1 MAKRSAFRSK
11 GRAGEVSFNMTPM
24 IDCVFQLILFFL
36 LASHFA
42 SETLARVDLSHPVRS
57 QARDP
62 EKFKM
67 PDRIVV
73 NVVSLELE
81 QLESQGS
88 DAVYSDDP
96 MIAGAA
102 KAYKIGGE
110 HVEIGDVA
118 RLIEV
123 FEQAA
128 GPDKE
133 DFYVEIRAD
142 RRVDFAAVAP
152 VMSAAT
158 RAGIGHISIS
168 AIRDS
173 SKGGE

>member
-1 MAKRSAFRSK
+1 
-11 GRAGEVSFNMTPM
+11 MTPM

-42 SETLARVDLSHPVRS
+42 SETLARVELSHPVRS

-81 QLESQGS
+81 ELEKQGS
-88 DAVYSDDP
+88 DAVHSDDP
-96 MIAGAA
+96 MIAGMA
-102 KAYKIGGE
+102 KVYKIGGE

-118 RLIEV
+118 RLVEV

-128 GPDKE
+128 EADKE

-142 RRVDFAAVAP
+142 KRVDFAAVTP
-152 VMSAAT
+152 VMAAAT
-158 RAGIGHISIS
+158 RARIGHISIS
-168 AIRDS
+168 AIRNNGRRGD
-173 SKGGE
+173 